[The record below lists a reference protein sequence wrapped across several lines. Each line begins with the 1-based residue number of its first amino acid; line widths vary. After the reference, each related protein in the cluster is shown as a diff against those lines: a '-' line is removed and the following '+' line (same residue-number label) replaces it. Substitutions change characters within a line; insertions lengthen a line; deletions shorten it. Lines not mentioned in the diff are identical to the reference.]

1 MAGDDENFLS
11 RWSRLKREE
20 AAKLAPAVAPGAT
33 PAATGPTDATKQA
46 APPELPP
53 VETLT
58 LESDYRAF
66 LQPNVDLDVRRAA
79 LKKLFSD
86 PHFHFDRMDKLDTY
100 IDDYTKFEPISEAM
114 LKTLDHARHIL
125 FDQEK
130 PAADA
135 AVQAAAAEK
144 PGGRARDAPQPAA
157 ADPQKKNDD
166 PGQDS

>member
-11 RWSRLKREE
+11 RWSRVKREE
-20 AAKLAPAVAPGAT
+20 AAKPAPAAAP
-33 PAATGPTDATKQA
+33 GPTDAAKQA
-46 APPELPP
+46 APPQLPP

-66 LQPNVDLDVRRAA
+66 LQPNVGADVRRAA

-86 PHFHFDRMDKLDTY
+86 PHFHFDQMDKLDTY
-100 IDDYTKFEPISEAM
+100 IDDYTKFEPVSEEM

-130 PAADA
+130 PAAV
-135 AVQAAAAEK
+135 VQAAAAEK
-144 PGGRARDAPQPAA
+144 PGARASDAPQPAA
-157 ADPQKKNDD
+157 AEPRKKNDD
-166 PGQDS
+166 PRQDS